1 MKKILLINGSPN
13 KNGNTATALKIIK
26 DFLSK
31 GGMQIERLFRR
42 KR

>member
-13 KNGNTATALKIIK
+13 KNGNTALKIIK